1 MLVIYLTW
9 TLGDIGEVAVA
20 MVLIGAVLGV
30 FATIPFIAERYL
42 DDRRAPLVADFV
54 GVGVGDHAVL
64 EPDDAVREL
73 ADPVVV
79 RDDDDGLV

>member
-1 MLVIYLTW
+1 MFSIYLTW
-9 TLGDIGEVAVA
+9 TLGDIGEVALTMA
-20 MVLIGAVLGV
+20 LIIAVMGI

-42 DDRRAPLVADFV
+42 DDRRKPLVANFV
-54 GVGVGDHAVL
+54 RVGVGDHAVL